1 MSDKPEELMDIDELP
16 FIGDKELSDEE
27 IKEVEKKFSN
37 LMRVITE
44 DARQLNEYLVAEEST
59 IEQVCG
65 SLEKI
70 LSELDL
76 SVVIPEKAV
85 PTVQKSKEIILN
97 SQCHLII
104 VQDDGTVESK
114 SLDKYSPEIILAV
127 VCALIPKLRE
137 EVSAYLRKVSVRLN
151 FLEMVKE
158 ELKNIKKPFV
168 RSEEVPVGEFREDKA
183 KEIFIP
189 Q

>member
-1 MSDKPEELMDIDELP
+1 MSEEPEESMHIDEIP
-16 FIGDKELSDEE
+16 FIDNEEFSDEE
-27 IKEVEKKFSN
+27 IKEVEKKFTN

-44 DARQLNEYLVAEEST
+44 DARQLNEYLSAEEDT
-59 IEQVCG
+59 IKQICN
-65 SLEKI
+65 SLERI
-70 LSELDL
+70 LFQLDL

-104 VQDDGTVESK
+104 VKHDGAVESK
-114 SLDKYSPEIILAV
+114 SLDKYPPETILAV
-127 VCALIPKLRE
+127 VWALIPRLKE
-137 EVSAYLRKVSVRLN
+137 EVSAYLRKVSVRLS

-158 ELKNIKKPFV
+158 ELKNIQKPFI
-168 RSEEVPVGEFREDKA
+168 RNEEVPIDEFKEEKA
-183 KEIFIP
+183 KELFIT

>member
-1 MSDKPEELMDIDELP
+1 MPDKSEEPMDINELP
-16 FIGDKELSDEE
+16 FIRGKEVSDEE
-27 IKEVEKKFSN
+27 IKEVETKFSN

-44 DARQLNEYLVAEEST
+44 DARQLSESLLAEEST
-59 IEQVCG
+59 IRQVCKF
-65 SLEKI
+65 LEKI

-85 PTVQKSKEIILN
+85 PTVEGSKEIILN
-97 SQCHLII
+97 SECHLII
-104 VQDDGTVESK
+104 VHENGKVESK
-114 SLDKYSPEIILAV
+114 SLNNCPPETILAV
-127 VCALIPKLRE
+127 IWALIPRLRE

-158 ELKNIKKPFV
+158 ELKNIQKPFV
-168 RSEEVPVGEFREDKA
+168 RSEESSVGEFKESKA

>member
-1 MSDKPEELMDIDELP
+1 MSEEPEESMHIDEIP
-16 FIGDKELSDEE
+16 FRDNEEFSDEE
-27 IKEVEKKFSN
+27 IKEVEKKFTN

-44 DARQLNEYLVAEEST
+44 DARQLNEYLSAEEDT
-59 IEQVCG
+59 IKQICN
-65 SLEKI
+65 SLERI
-70 LSELDL
+70 LFQLDL

-104 VQDDGTVESK
+104 VKHDGAVESK
-114 SLDKYSPEIILAV
+114 SLDKYPPETILAV
-127 VCALIPKLRE
+127 VWALIPRLKE
-137 EVSAYLRKVSVRLN
+137 EVSAYLRKVSVRLS

-158 ELKNIKKPFV
+158 ELKNIQKPFI
-168 RSEEVPVGEFREDKA
+168 RNEEVPIDEFKEEKA
-183 KEIFIP
+183 KELFIT